1 MASVT
6 PSTSSRSEKNP
17 VTPTTQGQDPIDDM
31 NVDESDSDDEVTKKD
46 LNKLRKRNDRLGA
59 ELNKLAEISAKKD
72 LEKDDKIN
80 KLIEQVTQL
89 LTQNDRLS
97 GDLIRQEALYR
108 DHITHLDSLTAN
120 GKDAGEILRPKQPD
134 PFDGAATGLQGFL
147 TQVRAFQSYY
157 PTQFTREEA
166 KVRHATGLLKDK
178 ALRWF
183 EPVIRDYLN
192 NPYHAQKDK
201 TRAIYA
207 SYEAF
212 ERELRDAFG
221 LIDEK
226 RAAEMRL
233 QKLTQKASASSYA
246 AEFRNSTSYLN
257 WGEEAYIAAYYRK
270 LKSEVKDAIVRRK
283 PTTFNT
289 LVTLSVEIDNQQ
301 FERRQEK
308 KTEKSGG
315 TPYTPS

>member
-1 MASVT
+1 
-6 PSTSSRSEKNP
+6 
-17 VTPTTQGQDPIDDM
+17 M

-46 LNKLRKRNDRLGA
+46 LNRLRKRNDRLGA

-80 KLIEQVTQL
+80 KLMEQVTQL

-97 GDLIRQEALYR
+97 GDLVRQEALYR

-157 PTQFTREEA
+157 PTQFAGEEA

-183 EPVIRDYLN
+183 EPVMRDYLN
-192 NPYHAQKDK
+192 NPYHARKDE

-212 ERELRDAFG
+212 E
-221 LIDEK
+221 
-226 RAAEMRL
+226 
-233 QKLTQKASASSYA
+233 
-246 AEFRNSTSYLN
+246 
-257 WGEEAYIAAYYRK
+257 
-270 LKSEVKDAIVRRK
+270 
-283 PTTFNT
+283 
-289 LVTLSVEIDNQQ
+289 
-301 FERRQEK
+301 
-308 KTEKSGG
+308 
-315 TPYTPS
+315 